1 MMPPAA
7 AAAGG
12 IAVPTTSA
20 NAVLASGALP
30 VGSLVAMAQ
39 EQEGSRL
46 LQQQLSTMHPEQL
59 SAAVEEL
66 APHLATL
73 ATNAFG
79 NYLVSTMAYL
89 PAAQEAIFHALQGH
103 VCRLMQHPQGSR
115 VCQAAVERLPAKSAQ
130 VLVEELRGRVSEV
143 ACSTHGSWSAVAAYK
158 HTRASFLLEELATD
172 IGKLAGLQNGSRVVQ
187 RVLLDAAQAGED
199 VAAPLDALLGLGPD
213 RLVQLALRHAFGAQQ
228 LALMQVLLPSF
239 RALAVEKCG
248 SNVAEVVIEL
258 ASEAQLQAVREGLG
272 VEGAEELRGHAYGSY
287 VMAQLD
293 ARRV

>member
-1 MMPPAA
+1 MDAAKHLPAAAAPAPVTAAAGPQGAPQPPPLPQPAAYPMSMMQAAEAQPAMAHPPQMQMQYHHPYPVAAAQPDYTNAGPMNMLPPHFGQAAQPYGQYGQPAFYAQQYTPYAPLQMAPPPQMMPQPAMWHQPQPAWTQPQQAAWPAAPMPTAMMPQPVPMMPPAA

-12 IAVPTTSA
+12 IAAPTTSA

-79 NYLVSTMAYL
+79 NYLA
-89 PAAQEAIFHALQGH
+89 AAQEAIFHALQGH

-130 VLVEELRGRVSEV
+130 VLVE
-143 ACSTHGSWSAVAAYK
+143 
-158 HTRASFLLEELATD
+158 D
-172 IGKLAGLQNGSRVVQ
+172 
-187 RVLLDAAQAGED
+187 
-199 VAAPLDALLGLGPD
+199 
-213 RLVQLALRHAFGAQQ
+213 
-228 LALMQVLLPSF
+228 
-239 RALAVEKCG
+239 
-248 SNVAEVVIEL
+248 
-258 ASEAQLQAVREGLG
+258 
-272 VEGAEELRGHAYGSY
+272 LRGH
-287 VMAQLD
+287 VP
-293 ARRV
+293 